1 VLGVGITGLLFAS
14 RLQTLRERAKADL
27 AGDRASLIERLRH
40 KDQQIDE
47 LRTGQRDLQ
56 AQLDYSRH
64 ELRDEAARRATAEAA
79 RLQAAEDARIAER
92 AAEAEIRI
100 RGMRD
105 QAMGNVRTVAAETAE
120 AMVEKLTG
128 RAAHR
133 AEIDTA
139 LGAA

>member
-1 VLGVGITGLLFAS
+1 MHALTDTTTGLLGTA
-14 RLQTLRERAKADL
+14 
-27 AGDRASLIERLRH
+27 
-40 KDQQIDE
+40 
-47 LRTGQRDLQ
+47 TG
-56 AQLDYSRH
+56 AVG
-64 ELRDEAARRATAEAA
+64 ATVEG
-79 RLQAAEDARIAER
+79 AER
-92 AAEAEIRI
+92 AAEAETRI